1 MAVRLF
7 VRNLP
12 YHTTEAELREHFSV
26 IGQISYLA
34 LPTDRETGK
43 PRGFAFL
50 EFNNPAEAEEA
61 IRRFNNQIFKG
72 RPLSV
77 SKALPKEDRPQS
89 NSSNR
94 PARPQYQAV
103 SEPDIA
109 APTPDNKRSRD
120 FGPDAAPFSRRN
132 KGKNSSRS
140 ERAPKGPMRE
150 NVRGQFFG
158 SDDDEDDDF
167 YDEELNQQ
175 DAETNLDEDE
185 GNTKQ

>member
-12 YHTTEAELREHFSV
+12 YQTTEAELREHFSV

-50 EFNNPAEAEEA
+50 EFNNSAEAEEA
-61 IRRFNNQIFKG
+61 IRRFNNQLFKG

-77 SKALPKEDRPQS
+77 SKALPKEDRSQS

-94 PARPQYQAV
+94 PARPQYQSV

-109 APTPDNKRSRD
+109 SPPDNKRSRD
-120 FGPDAAPFSRRN
+120 FGPDASPFSRRN
-132 KGKNSSRS
+132 KGKSNSRS

-175 DAETNLDEDE
+175 DAEPNLDGDE
-185 GNTKQ
+185 SDTKQ